1 MTLYDSIAL
10 IVNIVLV
17 IVIVVNVVW
26 FIGQERIKRLE
37 RRLGKFSVESI
48 NIERES
54 LFDVIINIYIKMR
67 GYLNRFLYKS
77 KYFKE
82 YATKYEKYTDKTNPN
97 RRDAMNYVSTKF
109 LCAFLILFLVF
120 ANNVLQHNPIGF
132 YQSITGFLIGFFIPD
147 MFLFG
152 KNKLIERRMESDIL
166 KAITIMNNSFKSGR
180 SILQTLKIV
189 SDEIDGPLKDEF
201 TKMHRDLSYGLDLE
215 TVFERFSNRV
225 KLSEVKYITASLSIL
240 NKTGGNI
247 VKVFSSIEKTVFN
260 DRKLKEELKNLTSS
274 AKLLYY
280 VLMTVPIVFII
291 VIYLLDPTYFM
302 PMFKSSLGITILFI
316 IALIYIAYIIVVK
329 RIIKL
334 KEY

>member
-1 MTLYDSIAL
+1 MSLYNSIAL
-10 IVNIVLV
+10 IVNVILIIMVLV
-17 IVIVVNVVW
+17 IAIW
-26 FIGQERIKRLE
+26 FIGQERIKRID

-48 NIERES
+48 NYDIES
-54 LFDVIINIYIKMR
+54 LFDVIINIYVKMR

-82 YATKYEKYTDKTNPN
+82 YALKYEKYIDKTNPN
-97 RRDAMNYVSTKF
+97 RRDPMNYVSTKF
-109 LCAFLILFLVF
+109 ICAFIILFLVF
-120 ANNVLQHNPIGF
+120 VNNVLQQNPISF
-132 YQSITGFLIGFFIPD
+132 YQSLTGFLLGFFIPD
-147 MFLFG
+147 LFLFG
-152 KNKLIERRMESDIL
+152 KNKLIEKQMENDIL

-189 SDEIDGPLKDEF
+189 SDEIEGPLKDEF
-201 TKMHRDLSYGLDLE
+201 QKMHRDLSYGLDIE
-215 TVFERFSNRV
+215 TVFERFSSRV

-260 DRKLKEELKNLTSS
+260 DRKLKEELNNLSAS
-274 AKLLYY
+274 AKLLYR
-280 VLMTVPIVFII
+280 VLTIMPIVFIL
-291 VIYLLDPTYFM
+291 VIYLLDPTYFI
-302 PMFKSSLGITILFI
+302 PLFKSSLGIMILLVI
-316 IALIYIAYIIVVK
+316 VIIYIAYIILVK